1 MTNNL
6 TKTSDN
12 SDLNW
17 SSHVDKLCTTLKQRL
32 GLLRRIKEKINS
44 QKLKIVAE
52 AIFTSKLRYG
62 MSVYTIPK
70 FEFNNFEQT
79 IDPNVAKLQVIQNDM
94 IRLLMGKSRRNH
106 TNMEKARHQRK
117 IMSVNQLS
125 CYHVAIEMYNIIN
138 HKSSDSLHKE
148 MKMVPRGY
156 NLRGL
161 EEGKVNVP
169 EKGKKIMQWFPLPRA
184 KAMEFSPRTHQKNNH
199 KEHLQR

>member
-1 MTNNL
+1 M
-6 TKTSDN
+6 
-12 SDLNW
+12 
-17 SSHVDKLCTTLKQRL
+17 
-32 GLLRRIKEKINS
+32 
-44 QKLKIVAE
+44 AE

-169 EKGKKIMQWFPLPRA
+169 EKGKKSCNGFHYIGPKLWNFLPGHIR
-184 KAMEFSPRTHQKNNH
+184 KTTIKNIF
-199 KEHLQR
+199 KDKLKDFIWEHIPSV